1 MLLIVLELEQILGT
15 RNKQQTRGEGSKPWR
30 RQQPGQLSRYPRPQD
45 YCLGKQQSIDN
56 LQCKTHKNKKF
67 LISKGMPRL
76 RLTIRWLEQ
85 KRKTRIT
92 SNEGQAI
99 SVGASHSDL
108 PKAHWRRENW
118 AEILCFRLLLLFHF
132 HPQSFIL
139 LYLLLGKTD

>member
-1 MLLIVLELEQILGT
+1 MHHPDPSSAWKVGYNIWILIE
-15 RNKQQTRGEGSKPWR
+15 SW
-30 RQQPGQLSRYPRPQD
+30 
-45 YCLGKQQSIDN
+45 
-56 LQCKTHKNKKF
+56 F

-108 PKAHWRRENW
+108 PKAH
-118 AEILCFRLLLLFHF
+118 
-132 HPQSFIL
+132 
-139 LYLLLGKTD
+139 